1 MWRKKTWVEIN
12 SVDPKQLIR
21 QIHLRETS
29 THVGVL
35 GGCVVITC
43 RNTTHKCLISV

>member
-21 QIHLRETS
+21 QIHPREPS

-35 GGCVVITC
+35 KICVAIIWRKTA
-43 RNTTHKCLISV
+43 H